1 MNAVRK
7 INSLLSSGAVSVT
20 SGPTQSRI
28 LKQPQSQP
36 QQKTVFVQKGE
47 CYVCDE
53 HIGTNG
59 TLVTEAIT
67 LSSNT
72 KIPTKIGRIVG
83 DAFMVIVSVD
93 DVICKRC
100 LTMFNHMDRLETDLE
115 RVKTNILTLINNKY
129 GINDGS
135 AGQTVAAAVVSNQVD
150 VKPPPAKVQRLSG
163 GVNATYN
170 ASRKTSNGGT
180 LVSETDVSIPLLQP
194 IQATQVAQ
202 LPAQARILTIG
213 GHQDPIETQLSG
225 MFEPNTVVRQQP
237 QQQTINQVASS
248 PASQKKQIKIYKC
261 MSCDFKTTD
270 LKQFQPHYDTCR
282 QQNGYRCK
290 LCKKVFTNVNALK
303 AHNAAKHTNEFT
315 CSICSIN
322 YVNDATLKKHME
334 TSHPDI
340 KTIESTTIAAASG
353 EYQYSSVSM
362 AMQKCTQ
369 FRICSHSA
377 SGNHRS
383 NIVRMQHL
391 LVQGI

>member
-20 SGPTQSRI
+20 SGPTQTRI
-28 LKQPQSQP
+28 LKQPQP

-59 TLVTEAIT
+59 TLVTEAT
-67 LSSNT
+67 TTASNT
-72 KIPTKIGRIVG
+72 KVPTKIGRIVG

-100 LTMFNHMDRLETDLE
+100 LTMFNHLDRLETDME
-115 RVKTNILTLINNKY
+115 RVKTNIMTLINNKY
-129 GINDGS
+129 GINDSASS
-135 AGQTVAAAVVSNQVD
+135 AGSTVTTTVISNQVD
-150 VKPPPAKVQRLSG
+150 VKPPPAKMQRLST

-170 ASRKTSNGGT
+170 ISRKTSNGGT
-180 LVSETDVSIPLLQP
+180 LVSETDVNIPLLQP

-213 GHQDPIETQLSG
+213 GGQDPIDTQLSG
-225 MFEPNTVVRQQP
+225 MFETNTVVRQQP
-237 QQQTINQVASS
+237 QTIGQVVPTPS
-248 PASQKKQIKIYKC
+248 PQKKQIKIYKC

-282 QQNGYRCK
+282 QKNGYRCK
-290 LCKKVFTNVNALK
+290 LCKKVFPNVNALK
-303 AHNAAKHTNEFT
+303 AHNAAKHTNEFS
-315 CSICSIN
+315 CSICSVN
-322 YVNDATLKKHME
+322 YINDATLKKHME

-340 KTIESTTIAAASG
+340 KTIESAASG
-353 EYQYSSVSM
+353 EYWPSPS
-362 AMQKCTQ
+362 
-369 FRICSHSA
+369 
-377 SGNHRS
+377 
-383 NIVRMQHL
+383 
-391 LVQGI
+391 

>member
-1 MNAVRK
+1 MQVYGQTTNAQDIQMNAVRK

-28 LKQPQSQP
+28 LKQQPQP

-67 LSSNT
+67 VASNT

-100 LTMFNHMDRLETDLE
+100 LTMFNHLDRLETDMD

-129 GINDGS
+129 GINDSASS
-135 AGQTVAAAVVSNQVD
+135 AGATMTSAVTTNQID

-163 GVNATYN
+163 NVNTTYN
-170 ASRKTSNGGT
+170 ISRKTSNGGT
-180 LVSETDVSIPLLQP
+180 LISETDVNIPLLQP
-194 IQATQVAQ
+194 IQATQVGP
-202 LPAQARILTIG
+202 LPAQARILAIG
-213 GHQDPIETQLSG
+213 GQDPIDTQLSG
-225 MFEPNTVVRQQP
+225 MFESNAVVRQQ
-237 QQQTINQVASS
+237 QQQHQQTISQLAPS
-248 PASQKKQIKIYKC
+248 PSPQKKQIKIYKC

-290 LCKKVFTNVNALK
+290 LCKKVFSNVSALK

-322 YVNDATLKKHME
+322 YINEATLKKHME

-340 KTIESTTIAAASG
+340 KTIESSTIAAASG
-353 EYQYSSVSM
+353 EYFSDL
-362 AMQKCTQ
+362 A
-369 FRICSHSA
+369 
-377 SGNHRS
+377 
-383 NIVRMQHL
+383 
-391 LVQGI
+391 